1 MFKNTCKVLRKY
13 LGFKVRAGD
22 SLTES
27 LPAPAKVQRHE
38 QVLFVGH
45 SEKRNCHSQKT
56 AKLKLQQPRGAKQE
70 EEGSGEAI
78 TVLHLAGG

>member
-1 MFKNTCKVLRKY
+1 MLKITCKILKKY
-13 LGFKVRAGD
+13 LGFKVRAGN

-45 SEKRNCHSQKT
+45 SEKRNCHCQKT
-56 AKLKLQQPRGAKQE
+56 AQLKLQQPRGAKQE
-70 EEGSGEAI
+70 EEGSREAI
-78 TVLHLAGG
+78 AVLHLTGG